1 MSLKAT
7 PTEIPDVLII
17 DPPVFGD
24 HRGFFMEVFHAKK
37 YAELGIPHT
46 FVQDNRS
53 QSSKGILRGLH
64 YQKINPQAKL
74 VSVLAGE
81 IFDVAVDI
89 RKESPTF
96 GKWVGVYLSGENKKQ
111 LYIPQGFAHGFYV
124 VSKTADVM
132 YKCSDLYNPAG
143 ERGLLWSDPA
153 VGIDWSLDGKPALS
167 EKDTVYPVLADIP
180 EEDLF

>member
-1 MSLKAT
+1 MSLKAA

-37 YAELGIPHT
+37 YAELGISHT

-64 YQKINPQAKL
+64 YQKVNPQAKL

-89 RKESPTF
+89 RKNSPTF

-124 VSKTADVM
+124 VSETADVM

-143 ERGLLWSDPA
+143 ERGLLWSDP
-153 VGIDWSLDGKPALS
+153 VIGINWPLQGDPALS
-167 EKDTVYPVLADIP
+167 EKDTVYPVLADIT